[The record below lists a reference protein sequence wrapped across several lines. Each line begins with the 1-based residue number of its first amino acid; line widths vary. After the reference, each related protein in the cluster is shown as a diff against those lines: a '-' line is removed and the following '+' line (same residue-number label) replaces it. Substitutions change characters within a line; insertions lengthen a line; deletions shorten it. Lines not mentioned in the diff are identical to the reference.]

1 MFCQISRLFL
11 DALLS
16 LLTSEAGPLSAP
28 GQEKVTNS
36 WQRLW
41 TTKQQTAGMWKVR
54 EYLSLIGW
62 INTNSAAL
70 VIPQYRN
77 HLRSC
82 WLLLEC
88 WRQCSGFWVVVF
100 FFAVII
106 FIFNASYMVGSL
118 ITTLI
123 TSAQETSHRGN
134 SKWKQE
140 LNLLIQRKEKNHG
153 WVAENKSRLK
163 SLA

>member
-1 MFCQISRLFL
+1 
-11 DALLS
+11 
-16 LLTSEAGPLSAP
+16 
-28 GQEKVTNS
+28 
-36 WQRLW
+36 
-41 TTKQQTAGMWKVR
+41 
-54 EYLSLIGW
+54 
-62 INTNSAAL
+62 
-70 VIPQYRN
+70 
-77 HLRSC
+77 
-82 WLLLEC
+82 
-88 WRQCSGFWVVVF
+88 
-100 FFAVII
+100 
-106 FIFNASYMVGSL
+106 MVGSL

>member
-1 MFCQISRLFL
+1 MIIKIGSMFCHISRLCRLSRLSL

-41 TTKQQTAGMWKVR
+41 TTKQQTAGMWKER
-54 EYLSLIGW
+54 EYLSWIGW
-62 INTNSAAL
+62 INANSVAL
-70 VIPQYRN
+70 VITQYRN

-88 WRQCSGFWVVVF
+88 WRQCSGFCVVF
-100 FFAVII
+100 FVVMI
-106 FIFNASYMVGSL
+106 FIFNASCMVGSL

-134 SKWKQE
+134 SKCKQE
-140 LNLLIQRKEKNHG
+140 INLLIQRKEKNHG
-153 WVAENKSRLK
+153 WK
-163 SLA
+163 